1 MTTDKYNEE
10 QIRISSKP
18 SASILLSLSKGQN
31 PYRVSLAITSLLI
44 TFRWEIKAGLEAE
57 LILSVTADEEQV
69 AIRSLKSR
77 NFIAQTDGMSK
88 RAEIA
93 LVSEITRW

>member
-1 MTTDKYNEE
+1 M
-10 QIRISSKP
+10 
-18 SASILLSLSKGQN
+18 
-31 PYRVSLAITSLLI
+31 I